1 MLLTSHLTDC
11 WNLKKSLFLSDRW
24 ELSFHFLK
32 EHVVSESCPEMTAQF
47 YWQCC
52 MDAPPSYLWTVPGL
66 WQPCHSAEVQNKRGR
81 GWHGSISIVVLP
93 HSTHSHPICSDVCS
107 PDCVTSPTAPV
118 TWLQR
123 THNTKLPR
131 NSSWNKVASKWTA
144 LLWRENSLMQLC
156 CILSL
161 SNKNYMGDKGHLK
174 MWIRNTEIV
183 GNAD

>member
-1 MLLTSHLTDC
+1 MWCRNHVLKWQLSFTDNAAWMLLPPTCERCLDFDSPVTLQRFKTREGGVDIVPFP
-11 WNLKKSLFLSDRW
+11 LLF
-24 ELSFHFLK
+24 
-32 EHVVSESCPEMTAQF
+32 
-47 YWQCC
+47 
-52 MDAPPSYLWTVPGL
+52 
-66 WQPCHSAEVQNKRGR
+66 CH
-81 GWHGSISIVVLP
+81 

-118 TWLQR
+118 TWLQH

-144 LLWRENSLMQLC
+144 LLWRENSPMPLC

-161 SNKNYMGDKGHLK
+161 NNKNYVGDKGHLK